1 MTNTDDMHSNDAA
14 AAKRNSVGTANGV
27 EYAAKVDEAQDRAR
41 MKVYGDAERI
51 TYTEEENK
59 RVVRK
64 IDLILLPMLC
74 GCYMFSVS
82 LLHGLLRLSNC

>member
-1 MTNTDDMHSNDAA
+1 MQRHDPPNTAA
-14 AAKRNSVGTANGV
+14 AEKRNSLGIATGV
-27 EYAAKVDEAQDRAR
+27 EYAAKVEEAPGSAR
-41 MKVYGDAERI
+41 MKVYGDAEHI
-51 TYTEEENK
+51 SYTEEENK

-82 LLHGLLRLSNC
+82 SPYRLLRL